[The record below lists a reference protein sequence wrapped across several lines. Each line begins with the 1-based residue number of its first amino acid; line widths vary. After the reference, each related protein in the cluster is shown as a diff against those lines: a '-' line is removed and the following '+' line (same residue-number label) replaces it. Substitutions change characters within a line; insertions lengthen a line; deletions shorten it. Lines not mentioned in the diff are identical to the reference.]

1 MRWSARIGLLVAGLV
16 LVSSAPVAADT
27 ADEDF
32 EALFQATQATAAAAR
47 SGVDVVQTVR
57 FSRATD
63 LDALDPTVSGTV
75 PAGTRLRIHSTVAAD
90 GTAYLSLRYQPSG
103 RLLAAAGI
111 DPSDGT
117 PWATVR
123 MLTRQARSEARRAGV
138 RDRTALTDVPT
149 SAVADSRVLEQP
161 LRIALALLVPPYASS
176 LDEGWT
182 TIERLPQPDG
192 TTVIRGSIR
201 SGVAATDGEDRCVRP
216 LVEVTVGPDGIIRS
230 SRWTETCPGE
240 GTRAYAAVAEYGP
253 QQVQPPTR
261 PQRPASAVLG

>member
-1 MRWSARIGLLVAGLV
+1 MRWSARIGLLVGALALV
-16 LVSSAPVAADT
+16 PVTPAAADS

-47 SGVDVVQTVR
+47 SGVDVVQTIR

-63 LDALDPTVSGTV
+63 LGGLDPAVSGTV
-75 PAGTRLRIHSTVAAD
+75 PAGTRLRVHSTVAAD
-90 GTAYLSLRYQPSG
+90 GAAYLSVRYQPSG
-103 RLLAAAGI
+103 RLLAGAGI
-111 DPSDGT
+111 DPSNGV

-123 MLTRQARSEARRAGV
+123 MLTRQARSEARRAGLP
-138 RDRTALTDVPT
+138 DRTALTDVPAT
-149 SAVADSRVLEQP
+149 AVADSSVLEQP
-161 LRIALALLVPPYASS
+161 LRIALELLVPPYASN

-216 LVEVTVGPDGIIRS
+216 LVEVTVDPDGVIRS

-240 GTRAYAAVAEYGP
+240 GTQVFSAVAEYGP
-253 QQVQPPTR
+253 QEVQPATR
-261 PQRPASAVLG
+261 PRRPASTVLD